1 MSRTTRQLRCHL
13 TGTRSPIDNEL
24 LFTRINKTNEFGMNL
39 MFKTSDRYVIG
50 TEIGAKLGLRVIDI
64 IVYN

>member
-1 MSRTTRQLRCHL
+1 
-13 TGTRSPIDNEL
+13 
-24 LFTRINKTNEFGMNL
+24 MNL

-64 IVYN
+64 IVYNWKAFVSNQ